1 VSTPPDTTAA
11 APMAALP
18 QGPGGSYAS
27 AAATPRPA
35 LSTVQQVA
43 LVTLRVAIGW
53 HLCYQGWGKL
63 QAVQWTS
70 APFLGAATG
79 PFAPW
84 FHALADSPRLWL
96 ADQAVMWSL
105 VVLGALLMVG
115 LFTRT
120 ASLLAMALLLSFYLA
135 TPPWPVHGFVAEG
148 LTGWELYVNQVLI
161 EVLALGAC
169 LAFDTGRISGLD
181 VLIRGRRQA
190 AGGKQQAASSKRQA
204 VSSEAIR

>member
-11 APMAALP
+11 ATAAALP
-18 QGPGGSYAS
+18 EVAAGSHRS
-27 AAATPRPA
+27 AAATPRAA
-35 LSTVQQVA
+35 LSTLQQVA
-43 LVTLRVAIGW
+43 LVTLRFAIGW

-70 APFLGAATG
+70 APFLRASTG

-84 FHALADSPRLWL
+84 FHALADSPRLWV

-115 LFTRT
+115 LLTRT
-120 ASLLAMALLLSFYLA
+120 ASVLAMVLLLSFYLA
-135 TPPWPVHGFVAEG
+135 APPWPVHGFVAEG

-181 VLIRGRRQA
+181 ALIRGRQ
-190 AGGKQQAASSKRQA
+190 
-204 VSSEAIR
+204 